1 MPRRILLTLAST
13 LLTITLVPTVAL
25 AFKLDLQNLD
35 IGALAKGVST
45 ILSAHNM
52 KPEDEARIGRDL
64 AAHLLGAAP
73 LVDDPELQ
81 DYTNRLGRWLALQTE
96 RPDLP
101 WTFGVTDDPD
111 VNAFAMPGGYVL
123 VTRGLFEILRNES
136 ELAGVLAHEIGH
148 VVAKHHL
155 KALQDQGYMTV
166 IGSVIKAT
174 ADDDNRE
181 MVEFALNA
189 TQDLYVKGLDKKDEY
204 QADRMGVVI
213 ASRGGYDPF
222 GLPSVLQ
229 TLDAINARDSRLA
242 LLFKTHPLPED
253 RLTHLEQAM
262 GDRFDGLPGA
272 LGEERFARI
281 QVRLRG
287 GAR

>member
-1 MPRRILLTLAST
+1 MPVRIRPMLLGTLVTLA
-13 LLTITLVPTVAL
+13 LVPAIAL

-35 IGALAKGVST
+35 IGALAKGVTS

-52 KPEDEARIGRDL
+52 KPEDEATIGRDL

-81 DYTNRLGRWLALQTE
+81 DYVNRLGRWLALQSE

-101 WTFGVTDDPD
+101 WTFGVTDDAD

-123 VTRGLFEILRNES
+123 VTRGLFEILRNEA
-136 ELAGVLAHEIGH
+136 ELAGVLSHEIGH

-155 KALQDQGYMTV
+155 KALQDQGYMQV
-166 IGSVIKAT
+166 IGSVLKAT

-181 MVEFALNA
+181 MVEFAVNA
-189 TQDLYVKGLDKKDEY
+189 SQDLYVKGLDKKDEY
-204 QADRMGVVI
+204 QADRMGVVL

-222 GLPSVLQ
+222 GLPSALQ
-229 TLDAINARDSRLA
+229 TLDAISAEDSRLA
-242 LLFKTHPLPED
+242 LLFKTHPLPQD
-253 RLTHLEQAM
+253 RLEHLEQAM
-262 GDRFDGLPGA
+262 GERFDGLPGA

-281 QVRLRG
+281 QARLR
-287 GAR
+287 AR